1 MIYVQKLSILCI
13 RDNMFSRRIARGD
26 TDMRENSIA
35 ESEYHVKMMTAFS
48 QQIQLPV
55 AKLCGLETIM
65 DDIDPGDKI
74 YKYAECINTCALRLT
89 NMVTNVKK
97 YYELKMNVY
106 VGKKTTFLFHDEIGR
121 TWQKFMTSFN
131 DIRNNNSYTD
141 EITCNLII
149 RDTLPTGR
157 VNGDLSNVKCI
168 FNNLI
173 QNAYI
178 YTESGVIDIDISS
191 TISHDGICNVVMSI
205 TDTGSGISEEDQK
218 FVFDPFFKSEC
229 KGPRGHGPGM
239 GLSVTKELCKYMGG
253 DLRLVST
260 GPTGSNFEATFSLDI
275 LDPTCIVYSEMRL
288 GGVKERQVPLS
299 IENQEVFN
307 DIGNTIT
314 SKKKILIV
322 EDSEIVLKLMMSFL
336 RGDNFDVVC
345 KYNGQEA
352 VDTCKVEKYDIIF
365 MDLSMPVM
373 DGFTAIDTIKSSCPV
388 NFSTPIVV
396 LTGTLSGNTGSLFKS
411 KGIVHF
417 LSKPI
422 KKSVLI
428 RMISKYTSH

>member
-1 MIYVQKLSILCI
+1 
-13 RDNMFSRRIARGD
+13 MFSRRIARGD
-26 TDMRENSIA
+26 TDVRENSIA
-35 ESEYHVKMMTAFS
+35 ESEYHVKMMTAFT

-65 DDIDPGDKI
+65 DSIDPGDKI
-74 YKYAECINTCALRLT
+74 YKYAECINTCAFRLSS
-89 NMVTNVKK
+89 MATNVKK

-106 VGKKTTFLFHDEIGR
+106 VGMKTTFLFHDEIGR
-121 TWQKFMTSFN
+121 IWQKFMTSFN
-131 DIRNNNSYTD
+131 DIRTKNTYKD

-149 RDTLPTGR
+149 KDTLPTGR
-157 VNGDLSNVKCI
+157 VNGDLSNIKCI

-178 YTESGVIDIDISS
+178 YTESGNIEIEISS
-191 TISHDGICNVVMSI
+191 TVSDDDSVCNVVMEI
-205 TDTGSGISEEDQK
+205 IDTGSGIHEEDQK
-218 FVFDPFFKSEC
+218 FLFDPFFKSQHGGP
-229 KGPRGHGPGM
+229 KGLGPGL
-239 GLSVTKELCKYMGG
+239 GLSVSREVCKSMGG
-253 DLRLVST
+253 DLILSST
-260 GPTGSNFEATFSLDI
+260 GATGSTFKATFQLSISDNK
-275 LDPTCIVYSEMRL
+275 CMRYSEMRL
-288 GGVKERQVPLS
+288 GGVKERVPPLS
-299 IENQEVFN
+299 VENQELDKEKD
-307 DIGNTIT
+307 DISNTIT

-352 VDTCKVEKYDIIF
+352 VDACNIEKYDIIF

-373 DGFTAIDTIKSSCPV
+373 DGFTAIDIIKTSCSL

-422 KKSVLI
+422 KKAVLI
-428 RMISKYTSH
+428 RMIAKYTMP